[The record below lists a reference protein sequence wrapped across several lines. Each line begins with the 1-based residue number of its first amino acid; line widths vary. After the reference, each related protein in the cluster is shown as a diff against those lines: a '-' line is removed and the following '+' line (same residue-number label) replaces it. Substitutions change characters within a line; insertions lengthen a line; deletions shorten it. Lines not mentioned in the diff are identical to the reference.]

1 MSQILYYT
9 LVKQDHWS
17 FYIVCTNNALCFVGS
32 SPASLK
38 EMTDWVSLHFKEAE
52 LVLNDH
58 ALASFR
64 SEFISY
70 LNKERQTFTFDTLF
84 LHGTDFQKKVWNSLK
99 TIPYGERTSYGE
111 LAVSIG
117 YSSRAARA
125 VGSALRANPLL
136 IVYPCHRVEPKTSKS
151 KGFRG
156 GLLMKENLLALECT
170 DDSLF

>member
-32 SPASLK
+32 SPASLE
-38 EMTDWVSLHFKEAE
+38 EMTDWVSFYFKEAE
-52 LVLNDH
+52 LIKDDQVLEP
-58 ALASFR
+58 FR
-64 SEFISY
+64 KEFISY

-84 LHGTDFQKKVWNSLK
+84 LNGTDFQKKVWNSLK
-99 TIPYGERTSYGE
+99 TIPYGERTTYGE

-117 YSSRAARA
+117 YSDKAARA
-125 VGSALRANPLL
+125 VGSALSANPLL
-136 IVYPCHRVEPKTSKS
+136 IVYPCHRVVPKSSAS

-156 GLLMKENLLALECT
+156 GLLMKEHLLALEST